1 MYENLA
7 WNNFLKTGSIQSFLE
22 YKMFS
27 KNKESYTQDEGVQK
41 NEFNKNQGNCDKR
54 NPV

>member
-27 KNKESYTQDEGVQK
+27 KNKESYTQDEGVH
-41 NEFNKNQGNCDKR
+41 CDKR